1 MYAVEMIILFLLQ
14 HTVFTNLSV
23 GNIVPDLIIILVFA
37 VAYQNGKVAGIFAG
51 IAGGLLLDLTFGS
64 VLGVYALAYMFIGY
78 FCGFLA
84 NYYIR
89 SDLLLPLAVI
99 SVSEFVFSFYSYIV
113 NRLIY
118 GDTLISYYFKRIM
131 IPKVAYTLV
140 LAVIIYKLLDYVYI
154 SILLEDEEDN

>member
-1 MYAVEMIILFLLQ
+1 MIILFLLQ

-23 GNIVPDLIIILVFA
+23 GNIIPDLLIILIFA

-51 IAGGLLLDLTFGS
+51 IAGGLLLDITFGS
-64 VLGVYALAYMFIGY
+64 VIGVYALAYMFIGY

-84 NYYIR
+84 TYYIK
-89 SDLLLPLAVI
+89 SDLILPLAVI
-99 SVSEFVFSFYSYIV
+99 SVSEFLFSFYCYIV

-118 GDTLISYYFKRIM
+118 GDTSIGYYFKRIM
-131 IPKVAYTLV
+131 IPKVAYTII
-140 LAVIIYKLLDYVYI
+140 LALIIYKLLDYIYI

>member
-1 MYAVEMIILFLLQ
+1 MIILFLLQ

-23 GNIVPDLIIILVFA
+23 GNIIPDLLIILIFA

-64 VLGVYALAYMFIGY
+64 VIGVYALAYMFIGY

-84 NYYIR
+84 TYYIK
-89 SDLLLPLAVI
+89 SDLILPLAVI
-99 SVSEFVFSFYSYIV
+99 SVSEFLFSFYCYIV

-118 GDTLISYYFKRIM
+118 GDTSIGYYFKRIM
-131 IPKVAYTLV
+131 IPKVAYTII
-140 LAVIIYKLLDYVYI
+140 LALIIYKLLDYIYI